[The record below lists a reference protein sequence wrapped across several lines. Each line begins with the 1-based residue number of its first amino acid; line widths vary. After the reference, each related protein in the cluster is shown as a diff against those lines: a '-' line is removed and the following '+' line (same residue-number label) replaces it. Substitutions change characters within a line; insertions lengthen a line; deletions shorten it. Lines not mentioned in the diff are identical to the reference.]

1 MGSMMSMGME
11 VLNVIPSG
19 MVLKRGGGG
28 WWKRDVVYIVGEE
41 SGEAYVNYILL
52 PLQRLNSNRN

>member
-28 WWKRDVVYIVGEE
+28 GGNEM
-41 SGEAYVNYILL
+41 
-52 PLQRLNSNRN
+52 

>member
-19 MVLKRGGGG
+19 MVLKKGGGG
-28 WWKRDVVYIVGEE
+28 NDVVYIVGEE
-41 SGEAYVNYILL
+41 SGEA
-52 PLQRLNSNRN
+52 